1 MTVRLIAES
10 PLIKSVKEVEVLALD
25 KDRLA
30 VSDEHRWD
38 NFFLNGLHVTEDFM
52 NERCTENF

>member
-10 PLIKSVKEVEVLALD
+10 PLIESVEEVEVLALD

-30 VSDEHRWD
+30 VLDEHRWD

>member
-10 PLIKSVKEVEVLALD
+10 PLIESVEEVEVLALD

-52 NERCTENF
+52 NERCSQNF

>member
-10 PLIKSVKEVEVLALD
+10 PLIESVKEVEVLALD

-30 VSDEHRWD
+30 VPDEHRWVK
-38 NFFLNGLHVTEDFM
+38 FFLNGLHVTEDFM

>member
-10 PLIKSVKEVEVLALD
+10 PLIESFKEVEVLALD

-52 NERCTENF
+52 NERCSENF

>member
-10 PLIKSVKEVEVLALD
+10 PLIESFKVVEVLALD

-52 NERCTENF
+52 NERCSENF

>member
-10 PLIKSVKEVEVLALD
+10 PLIESVEEVEVLALD

-38 NFFLNGLHVTEDFM
+38 NFFLNGLQVTEDFM

>member
-10 PLIKSVKEVEVLALD
+10 PLIESFKDVEVLALD

-52 NERCTENF
+52 NERCSENF

>member
-10 PLIKSVKEVEVLALD
+10 PLIESVEEVEVLALD

-52 NERCTENF
+52 NERCSENF

>member
-10 PLIKSVKEVEVLALD
+10 PLIESVKEVEVLALD

-30 VSDEHRWD
+30 VPDEHRWD
-38 NFFLNGLHVTEDFM
+38 NFFLNGLQVTEDFM

>member
-1 MTVRLIAES
+1 MTARLIAES
-10 PLIKSVKEVEVLALD
+10 PLIESVKEVEVLALD

-30 VSDEHRWD
+30 VPDEHRWD